1 MKMLDFNALQQPE
14 WQIKLKDDAAT
25 VVTLTAPTEQLIE
38 RLVAVS
44 GELQGIKDQGNER
57 AIAGV
62 FAIIADVIN
71 NNLDGIKFTAD
82 NLRKKYRMNFYDAV
96 LFIRQYLVFIQEIT
110 NAKN

>member
-14 WQIKLKDDAAT
+14 WPIKLKDEAAT
-25 VVTLTAPTEQLIE
+25 VVTLTAPTEKLVE

-44 GELQGIKDQGNER
+44 SELQGIKDQGNER

-62 FAIIADVIN
+62 FAIIADVMN
-71 NNLDGIKFTAD
+71 NNLDGLKFTGES
-82 NLRKKYRMNFYDAV
+82 LRGTYRMNFYDAV

-110 NAKN
+110 EAKN